1 MPVVLHVFLCDTYPF
16 TGAFEDDGGA
26 GERGGI
32 LRLLFFQHGE
42 RGLLAAF
49 QSADNLC
56 NARLLAIDVPT
67 LVVADDT
74 AMSTLADVD
83 LVNGRAGSDHLPFG
97 DKLFDHHRTAE

>member
-1 MPVVLHVFLCDTYPF
+1 MERENAAVYC
-16 TGAFEDDGGA
+16 AFV
-26 GERGGI
+26 
-32 LRLLFFQHGE
+32 FQHGE

-83 LVNGRAGSDHLPFG
+83 LVNGRAGGDHLPFG
-97 DKLFDHHRTAE
+97 DKLFDHHPWTAE